1 MESFDVTSLYTNL
14 YNMDALQAIFELLNE
29 HREHVNLYGFN
40 VPQIITTLKECL
52 DCTMV
57 ENLNHVR
64 CALVSDCEKLGLL
77 EMATTSAH
85 HDDEG
90 KLVEARLTLN
100 MKEPRRKTSED
111 TYVMEVVEVTHP

>member
-1 MESFDVTSLYTNL
+1 MPRFSESRTW
-14 YNMDALQAIFELLNE
+14 ALPLHILL
-29 HREHVNLYGFN
+29 GFIGQL
-40 VPQIITTLKECL
+40 PPTR
-52 DCTMV
+52 V